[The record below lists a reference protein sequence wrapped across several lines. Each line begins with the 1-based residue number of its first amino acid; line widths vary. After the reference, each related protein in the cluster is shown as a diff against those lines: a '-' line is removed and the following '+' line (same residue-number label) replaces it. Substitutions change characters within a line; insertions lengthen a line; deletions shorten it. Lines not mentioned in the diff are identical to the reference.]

1 MVPYLQ
7 RCCACVY
14 IVTSTVLHNMSA
26 PSFGHCALLGIVHI
40 YQFNPSLSCYNSI
53 CYGNISTITLR
64 HEMFHCLHCFI
75 NTGSKSGQHRTVDYF
90 EDDNYYVKSERDTPS
105 NGHHI
110 KSQVFR
116 NRNFDSGGR
125 SFSNEGT
132 RFGSRSS
139 QDRGS
144 NRSSR
149 PYVDDQSHQNR
160 FSDDLILKVNSGDI
174 GRIIGMLNKQ

>member
-1 MVPYLQ
+1 MPVYTYCVTQYVCTLLWALCTLGNRAYISVQPLTVMLQ
-7 RCCACVY
+7 HFDV
-14 IVTSTVLHNMSA
+14 
-26 PSFGHCALLGIVHI
+26 I
-40 YQFNPSLSCYNSI
+40 YECMCYD
-53 CYGNISTITLR
+53 NISTITLR

-75 NTGSKSGQHRTVDYF
+75 NAESKSGQHRTVDYF
-90 EDDNYYVKSERDTPS
+90 EDDYYVKSERDTPS

>member
-1 MVPYLQ
+1 ML
-7 RCCACVY
+7 
-14 IVTSTVLHNMSA
+14 
-26 PSFGHCALLGIVHI
+26 AL
-40 YQFNPSLSCYNSI
+40 
-53 CYGNISTITLR
+53 
-64 HEMFHCLHCFI
+64 FI

-90 EDDNYYVKSERDTPS
+90 EDDYHVKSERDTPS

-132 RFGSRSS
+132 RFGGRSS

-149 PYVDDQSHQNR
+149 PYMDDQSHQNR

-174 GRIIGMLNKQ
+174 GRIIGMFNKQGDYIDVVIISMV